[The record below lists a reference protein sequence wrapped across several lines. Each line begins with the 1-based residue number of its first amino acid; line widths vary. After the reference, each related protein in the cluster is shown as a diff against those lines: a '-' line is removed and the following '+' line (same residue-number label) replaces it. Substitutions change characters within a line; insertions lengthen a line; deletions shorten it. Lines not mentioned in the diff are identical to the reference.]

1 MKDLHQAVVLNE
13 VPALRSAGDEAKDL
27 HKAVVLSGAPA
38 LRSAGDEAKDLHVL
52 LLIGLFRRPIK
63 EIHDARLERIF
74 RTHHDQPIVHDEL
87 LQHF

>member
-13 VPALRSAGDEAKDL
+13 VKDL
-27 HKAVVLSGAPA
+27 HQAVVLN
-38 LRSAGDEAKDLHVL
+38 EVKDLHVL
-52 LLIGLFRRPIK
+52 MLLGLFRRPIK